1 MAAKERGDIDYVFT
15 ENTSNTDYERV
26 MREYCEA
33 GNKLIVGEV
42 FGVEDA
48 ARAVAKDYPDVAF
61 LMGSSFKPMRRCRT
75 SPSSTTT
82 SRTPPTSRASSP
94 AP

>member
-1 MAAKERGDIDYVFT
+1 
-15 ENTSNTDYERV
+15 
-26 MREYCEA
+26 MREYAEA

-61 LMGSSFKPMRRCRT
+61 LMGSSFKPDATCRT
-75 SPSSTTT
+75 SRCSTTT
-82 SRTPPTSRASSP
+82 SRMPPISP
-94 AP
+94 A